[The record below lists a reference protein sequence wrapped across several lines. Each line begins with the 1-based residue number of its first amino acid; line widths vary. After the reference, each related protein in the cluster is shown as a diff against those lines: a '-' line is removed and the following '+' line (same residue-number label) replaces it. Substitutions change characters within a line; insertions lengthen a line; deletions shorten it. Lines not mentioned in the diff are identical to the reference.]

1 MEAEVKSVVDNYRV
15 IDLQSEFSYDLSKF
29 YGIDNLLTTNKMIR
43 EFASTHNTDVDIYKL
58 DKVEQAEII
67 WDELFVK
74 RTPISDNCIEIISIM
89 KNIGLEKLMFDFDL
103 NGIRKYFGVN
113 GINSS
118 NIIEYIDKIF
128 DLSGVNYTITSN
140 KIFDKNEI
148 IYLENR
154 FTPKKN
160 DIVLYK
166 KNNITEK
173 VKITHC
179 HCLQGYPLNYN
190 IIFDNGREKNTLWNY
205 LFMCDEQFNKITKRF
220 KNSLNIDILLREY
233 NKCLNNGLI
242 KKYGFNE
249 NTHGVRDYLLYWC
262 HSLRPEFF
270 TMTLEN
276 ETCYDFLNIDKDWV
290 GSVSQILNTIIIPL
304 SIELSIPISI
314 KIENTT
320 FIDDCDKYN
329 LNNLYKLCKS
339 FPKCKFMAY
348 FLYEVN
354 YNKLFLLSREL
365 SNLHING
372 CFLNNLKLTEEN
384 TKNMINVF
392 NLNCSFNYS
401 GSTVLEHF
409 IYKWKQYKK
418 IIIDI
423 LIDKYKKL
431 ELLGLKIS
439 KKNIER
445 DVDDLFN
452 HYYLDKNK

>member
-1 MEAEVKSVVDNYRV
+1 MENNVKSIVNNYRV
-15 IDLQSEFSYDLSKF
+15 IDLQSDFSYDLSCV
-29 YGIDNLLTTNKMIR
+29 YGIDNLLTTDKMIC
-43 EFASTHNTDVDIYKL
+43 EFLSIHNTNLDIYKL
-58 DKVEQAEII
+58 DKVKQADLI
-67 WDELFVK
+67 WDELFIK
-74 RTPISDNCIEIISIM
+74 RTPLSDNCIEIISII
-89 KNIGLEKLMFDFDL
+89 KSIGLEQFIMNLDL
-103 NGIRKYFGVN
+103 NGIRNYFGVN

-118 NIIEYIDKIF
+118 NINEYTDKIF
-128 DLSGVNYTITSN
+128 DLSGVNYTITST

-173 VKITHC
+173 VKILDC

-190 IIFDNGREKNTLWNY
+190 ILFDNGKEKNTLWNY

-220 KNSLNIDILLREY
+220 KNSLNIDILLRDY

-249 NTHGVRDYLLYWC
+249 NIDGVRDYLLYWF
-262 HSLRPEFF
+262 HVLRPKCFS
-270 TMTLEN
+270 MSLEN
-276 ETCYDFLNIDKDWV
+276 EIDYDFVNVDTDWI
-290 GSVSQILNTIIIPL
+290 GNVSQILSTIIIPL
-304 SIELSIPISI
+304 SIELNIPISI
-314 KIENTT
+314 KFENTK
-320 FIDDCDKYN
+320 FLDVCDRS
-329 LNNLYKLCKS
+329 NLYSLFKLCKT
-339 FPKCKFMAY
+339 FPKCKFIIC
-348 FLYEVN
+348 FLCKVN
-354 YNKLFLLSREL
+354 YNKIFWLSKEC
-365 SNLHING
+365 SNLHIHG
-372 CFLNNLKLTEEN
+372 CFLNNLKITKEITTN
-384 TKNMINVF
+384 TFDVF
-392 NLNCSFNYS
+392 SLNFSFHYS

-431 ELLGLKIS
+431 ELLGVIIS

-445 DVDDLFN
+445 DVDILFN
-452 HYYLDKNK
+452 HSYLNL